1 MTSAPVFRQGD
12 NMQRFLLG
20 AFMAAFTTQLAWSA
34 SSITVYSDGFG
45 LISEERELQLKK
57 GRQEWLFDGVSRQ
70 IEPASVLFSCEGVTL
85 REQNYEYDLVD
96 EATLLQRYLGHEVEV
111 QIKEGEWLRGTLL
124 SGGMGLI
131 LQGAQG
137 VTSLKADALVAV
149 RYPSL
154 PEGLRL
160 KPALRWEL
168 DSRVEGKR
176 SATVSYLSGGLGWK
190 AEYVCLLAE
199 DESRME
205 MASWVNL
212 SNQTGL
218 GWTDA
223 NLQLVAGKVNRVQTR
238 QNDYMVK
245 APRMAM
251 AADAMEAGFQE
262 EAFFEYHLYTLPRPV
277 SLADRQDKQV
287 ALFDA
292 KPVALVKRYVSDSQ
306 RGQDV
311 AVELEFTNSKEK
323 GPGLALPE
331 GTVRLYKKDS
341 RGRRQLVGEDALRH
355 TPMDEKVVLN
365 AGKAFDLV
373 SEHKVLDEQ
382 RSGRS
387 VERDYE
393 VVLRNRKEKETVEIT
408 VREHF
413 WGDWSVVK
421 SDVKAVKKDAGTLEM
436 VVPLKAGESRTVRF
450 RVRQDN

>member
-1 MTSAPVFRQGD
+1 
-12 NMQRFLLG
+12 MQRILLG
-20 AFMAAFTTQLAWSA
+20 VLTVLAATRLATGA
-34 SSITVYSDGFG
+34 SSLTIYSDGFG
-45 LISEERELQLKK
+45 LISEERELLLKK
-57 GRQEWLFDGVSRQ
+57 GRQEWLFDGVSRH
-70 IEPASVLFSCEGVTL
+70 IEPASVLFTCEGVSL

-96 EATLLQRYLGHEVEV
+96 EGALLTRYLGHEVEV
-111 QIKEGEWLRGTLL
+111 QLEEGEWVRGTLL
-124 SGGMGLI
+124 SGGLGLI
-131 LQGAQG
+131 LQTGQG
-137 VTSLKADALVAV
+137 VVSLRPEALMAV

-154 PEGLRL
+154 PDGLRL

-176 SATVSYLSGGLGWK
+176 LAQVSYLSRGLGWK

-218 GWTDA
+218 SWVDA
-223 NLQLVAGKVNRVQTR
+223 SLQLVAGKVNRVQY
-238 QNDYMVK
+238 QQDILVGAK

-262 EAFFEYHLYTLPRPV
+262 ESFFEYHLYTLPRPV
-277 SLADRQDKQV
+277 SVADRQDKQV
-287 ALFDA
+287 ALFESR
-292 KPVALVKRYVSDSQ
+292 PVTLVKRYISDGN
-306 RGQDV
+306 RGAEV
-311 AVELEFTNSKEK
+311 AVELEFTNSKDK

-341 RGRRQLVGEDALRH
+341 RGRRQLVGEDAIRH
-355 TPMDEKVVLN
+355 TPVDEKVVLD

-373 SEHKVLDEQ
+373 AERKVLDEQ

-387 VERDYE
+387 VERQFE
-393 VVLRNRKEKETVEIT
+393 VTLKNRKEKEAVEIT
-408 VREHF
+408 VREHL

-421 SDVKAVKKDAGTLEM
+421 SDVKAVKKDANTLEM
-436 VVPLKAGESRTVRF
+436 VVPLKAGESRSVRF
-450 RVRQDN
+450 LVRQDN